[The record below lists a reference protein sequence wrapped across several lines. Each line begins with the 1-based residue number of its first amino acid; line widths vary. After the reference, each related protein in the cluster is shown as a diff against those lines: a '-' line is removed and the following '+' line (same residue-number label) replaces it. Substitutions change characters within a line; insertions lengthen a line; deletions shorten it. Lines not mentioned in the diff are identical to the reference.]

1 MGRSAL
7 AVFSALA
14 LGCVTGADLSSHGQA
29 IAIPGPWVPSPIT
42 RAVAAT
48 QHVTVVDPPAVAPL
62 GHCTSTNAFACSCTH
77 PACMVAHPGT
87 RDLNAFLLRRY
98 SFLRAGGTYCCR
110 QNSAMTRVP
119 MLSVH
124 SVGRAMDLMVPMT
137 GGDADNTLGDAVANW
152 LVENAEYIGIQRVIW
167 DRAYWNG
174 EHGFGLLTSASL
186 PHTDHVHVE
195 LSVAGAERRTAFF
208 TSGASMGTT
217 CAARCD
223 GTRLIN
229 ADCTSVDCASTGAVC
244 VDGAAPRCGTPAP
257 PEPAEAMAVPGAT
270 IPTVRAAAAP
280 GRFTFVGP
288 ARLFDTRTPSE
299 ATRLVRSG
307 AAGPVSPASNGTFRD
322 WASVGLP
329 AGATGVWLNVA
340 AIGVGAPGFATA
352 FAAGEPRPPTSTVN
366 YIADA
371 ANANATPAVLGA
383 SGGVTFESIAPAH
396 LIVDA
401 YGAFSPTGAG
411 IAPSGPTRVLDTR
424 SDVALVAGVPRP
436 VDVSPP
442 AGAVGV
448 VASVAVIAGAE
459 GGFVSAFPCGAAAPP
474 TSNINFGAN
483 AVVTNTV
490 VSTLGGGQLCL
501 RSNVS
506 THVVV
511 DVTGFFTP
519 TSGLTYT
526 ALAPQRLLDTREP
539 ASLYAGR
546 LGARQVIELPVQR
559 MPGMPA
565 SAVAVVANLTAV
577 GATSGGFVTA
587 FPCGTPVP
595 GTSSLNFSADRAV
608 GALTVSTL
616 GSGSLCVFANTRT
629 HLVVDVLG
637 VWTGASATPTPPPPV
652 DEGDDIPPDGL
663 DAGVDG
669 GAPGG
674 DATTVSPDGS
684 GLVPDGGGVR
694 PDGAADGATDD
705 ARAAEPDAGEAR
717 DGAVT
722 SDDVLDARAIDQ
734 TPDGGDFVP
743 DSMQPAGC
751 GCRADGAA
759 PHGAHGAAALLA
771 LVTRSQRRRRARR

>member
-1 MGRSAL
+1 MMGRSVL
-7 AVFSALA
+7 AVCSALA
-14 LGCVTGADLSSHGQA
+14 LGCVAGADVSSQGQA

-174 EHGFGLLTSASL
+174 EHGFGLLTAASL

-208 TSGASMGTT
+208 TSGAAMGTT

-229 ADCTSVDCASTGAVC
+229 ADCTSVDCASTGAAC

-288 ARLFDTRTPSE
+288 TRLFDTRTPSE
-299 ATRLVRSG
+299 STRLVRSG
-307 AAGPVSPASNGTFRD
+307 AAGPVAPASNGTFRD
-322 WASVGLP
+322 WAPVGLP

-459 GGFVSAFPCGAAAPP
+459 GASSRPFPCGAAVPP

-511 DVTGFFTP
+511 DVTGFFYADERAH
-519 TSGLTYT
+519 LHR
-526 ALAPQRLLDTREP
+526 ACAAAVLLDTREP
-539 ASLYAGR
+539 RVALRGPPRRPSGHRAARAAHAGDARERRRRGRQPHRGRRDERRLRDGFSVRDARARDVVAQLPRGPARWARSRSRRSGAGR
-546 LGARQVIELPVQR
+546 SACVRQHAQR
-559 MPGMPA
+559 TSSSTC
-565 SAVAVVANLTAV
+565 SA
-577 GATSGGFVTA
+577 
-587 FPCGTPVP
+587 CGT
-595 GTSSLNFSADRAV
+595 
-608 GALTVSTL
+608 GA
-616 GSGSLCVFANTRT
+616 
-629 HLVVDVLG
+629 
-637 VWTGASATPTPPPPV
+637 ASTPTPPPPV

-669 GAPGG
+669 SAPGV
-674 DATTVSPDGS
+674 DASAVSARWERA
-684 GLVPDGGGVR
+684 VPDGGGVR
-694 PDGAADGATDD
+694 PDGAAAPGDGARRTTR
-705 ARAAEPDAGEAR
+705 ARWSRRGELR

-722 SDDVLDARAIDQ
+722 SDDVLDARAIDLAS
-734 TPDGGDFVP
+734 DAGDFVL
-743 DSMQPAGC
+743 DS
-751 GCRADGAA
+751 DAA
-759 PHGAHGAAALLA
+759 RGLRLQG
-771 LVTRSQRRRRARR
+771 RRRRPSPRARSRRA